1 MRPDMDKVLVERPR
15 HGSSDPTPDDRLPW
29 RSVPVE
35 DWPTRGRMGRTTK
48 RLNENLAPLCR
59 FLRSR
64 VGYPWDKVFGEL
76 SARINRRHAVQAHIL
91 QHLYHY
97 VAVNTTAIDGRL
109 VLIDHRGRIY
119 QRWLQPD
126 FYVDPRSGL
135 LRVWEPRRALGSHRL
150 TLPVFTRLD
159 EDRYHAQFN
168 GVWFELRV
176 APLRD
181 DPMGCYD
188 AALRR
193 VIVKTSRKTAIA
205 QRHYGTEVYAISK
218 RSLNTK
224 EIKAF
229 GLRGAAMPLPNIVR

>member
-15 HGSSDPTPDDRLPW
+15 YASSAPTPDDRLPW
-29 RSVPVE
+29 RSVPME

-48 RLNENLAPLCR
+48 SLNENLAPLRR

-64 VGYPWDKVFGEL
+64 VGHPWDKVFGEL
-76 SARINRRHAVQAHIL
+76 SARISRGNAVQAHIL

-97 VAVNTTAIDGRL
+97 VAVNTTAIGGRL
-109 VLIDHRGRIY
+109 FPIDRWGRIF
-119 QRWLQPD
+119 QGWLEPD

-135 LRVWEPRRALGSHRL
+135 LRVWEPRRSDVRSRL
-150 TLPVFTRLD
+150 STPVFTRVD
-159 EDRYHAQFN
+159 DHRYHAQFK

-188 AALRR
+188 VALRR
-193 VIVKTSRKTAIA
+193 VIEMNSGKTAVA
-205 QRHYGTEVYAISK
+205 QRHYGAEVYAISK

-229 GLRGAAMPLPNIVR
+229 GLRGSALPLPNIVW